1 MTAINAL
8 VRRDRVHVMT
18 DGAVYQPDGAVV
30 GSMQKVY
37 VLAQADA
44 VLAIRGPTYIGPPLY
59 GALNGASLTGFD
71 DLLST
76 LIPAVLHT
84 LDSLAAFDSEVVAE
98 ANARLDLRR
107 ADVVVAGWSRAR
119 GRGEIHKLDTSAEEW
134 RLEPQGE
141 GFIMPGDNPALMAR
155 LEAHG
160 WDLSDERQDERR
172 LIELLRHQ
180 RAVPTSLTGGP
191 QFVTVGAF
199 AQHTVITAQGI
210 ATRIVERWADR
221 ISEAVRA

>member
-8 VRRDRVHVMT
+8 VRRDRVHVVT

-37 VLAQADA
+37 ILAHADA
-44 VLAIRGPTYIGPPLY
+44 VMAYRGPSYIGPTLY
-59 GALNGASLTGFD
+59 GCLNGSNLTGFD
-71 DLLST
+71 DLLSK

-84 LDSLAAFDSEVVAE
+84 LDSLAAFDPEVVAE

-107 ADVVVAGWSRAR
+107 ADVVVAGWSRDR
-119 GRGEIHKLDTSAEEW
+119 GRGEIYTLDTSAEVW

-141 GFIMPGDNPALMAR
+141 GFIMPGDNPALIAR

-160 WDLSDERQDERR
+160 WDLTDERQDKRR
-172 LIELLRHQ
+172 LLELLNHQ
-180 RAVPTSLTGGP
+180 RAVADILPDGARFS
-191 QFVTVGAF
+191 TVGAF
-199 AQHTVITAQGI
+199 AQHTVITAEGI
-210 ATRIVERWADR
+210 RTRIVERWPAP
-221 ISEAVRA
+221 

>member
-18 DGAVYQPDGAVV
+18 DGAVYQPEGAVV

-44 VLAIRGPTYIGPPLY
+44 VLAIRGPTYIGPTLY
-59 GALNGASLTGFD
+59 GALNAASLTGFD
-71 DLLST
+71 DLLSK

-84 LDSLAAFDSEVVAE
+84 LDSLAAFDPEVVAE

-119 GRGEIHKLDTSAEEW
+119 GRGEIYKLDTNAEAW
-134 RLEPQGE
+134 RVEPQGD
-141 GFIMPGDNPALMAR
+141 GFLMPGDNPALMAR
-155 LEAHG
+155 LAAHG
-160 WDLSDERQDERR
+160 WDLSDERKDERR
-172 LIELLRHQ
+172 LIELLHHQ
-180 RAVPTSLTGGP
+180 RAVADILPDGARFS
-191 QFVTVGAF
+191 TVGAF
-199 AQHTVITAQGI
+199 AQHTVISAQGI
-210 ATRIVERWADR
+210 ATRIVERWA
-221 ISEAVRA
+221 A

>member
-18 DGAVYQPDGAVV
+18 DGAVYQPDGAVI
-30 GSMQKVY
+30 GSAQKVY
-37 VLAQADA
+37 ILAHADA
-44 VLAIRGPTYIGPPLY
+44 VLAYRGPTYIGPTLY

-71 DLLST
+71 DLLAK

-84 LDSLAAFDSEVVAE
+84 LDSLAAFDPEVVAE

-119 GRGEIHKLDTSAEEW
+119 GRGEIYKLDTNAEEW
-134 RLEPQGE
+134 RVEPQGD
-141 GFIMPGDNPALMAR
+141 GFLMPGDSPALMAR

-160 WDLSDERQDERR
+160 WNLSDERQDERR
-172 LIELLRHQ
+172 LLELLHHQ
-180 RAVPTSLTGGP
+180 RAVPTSLARGP
-191 QFVTVGAF
+191 QFATVGAF
-199 AQHTVITAQGI
+199 AQHTVITAAGI
-210 ATRIVERWADR
+210 STRIVGRWPEDIA
-221 ISEAVRA
+221 A